1 MELYAAG
8 KPRKEFSRARFDFP
22 DADGGLS
29 EEDVATAARAGG
41 CVLITGPVG
50 LALTG
55 ARRIHDESARR
66 DGPFTVVDCGGPPT
80 AVTERLVEAVGTP
93 RPDGRGSGASGG
105 TLFMK
110 NVGALP
116 PVAQRLVA
124 GLLAHPGRSRVI
136 ASHPQP
142 LLHRVLDGDFDDQLF
157 YRLNVVHLVIGQ
169 PHVAT

>member
-1 MELYAAG
+1 MELYTAG
-8 KPRKEFSRARFDFP
+8 RPRDGSSRIRFDFP

-29 EEDVATAARAGG
+29 DEDVATAARAGG

-66 DGPFTVVDCGGPPT
+66 DGPFTVVDCGGPPR
-80 AVTERLVEAVGTP
+80 AVTERLVEAFGTP
-93 RPDGRGSGASGG
+93 RPDAEGGIATGG
-105 TLFMK
+105 TLYMK

-124 GLLAHPGRSRVI
+124 GLLAHPGRNRVI

-142 LLHRVLDGDFDDQLF
+142 LLHRVIDGDFDDELF
-157 YRLNVVHLVIGQ
+157 YRLNVVHLVI
-169 PHVAT
+169 A